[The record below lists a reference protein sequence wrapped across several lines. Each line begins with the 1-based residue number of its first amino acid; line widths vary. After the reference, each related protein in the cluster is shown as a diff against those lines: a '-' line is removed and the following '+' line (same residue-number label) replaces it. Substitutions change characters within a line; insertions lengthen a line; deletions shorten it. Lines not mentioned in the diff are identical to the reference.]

1 VHDTIIRAGKI
12 VDGTGAE
19 PFTADVAIAGGR
31 IAEIGKLSSPA
42 REVIDADGALVTP
55 GFVDIH
61 THYDGQ
67 FLWDDEMEPS
77 FSNGVTTAIAG
88 NCGVG
93 FAPALATTREALVD
107 LMDGVEDIPGIV
119 LNEGLDWGW
128 TSFPDYLDR
137 LEQRRFTMDVASHLP
152 QAPLRV
158 FVMGERA
165 LAHEQAT
172 AEDLEA
178 MARLV
183 REAMAAGA
191 IGFSGSRILEHM
203 SRSGEQVPGTF
214 AAEEELLTIARAMRG
229 FGHGVFQMAPLGAGG
244 DTIGLQ
250 PSWDERVAEHA
261 RMERLAEACGRPFTY
276 IIHSCNHEPDEWRM
290 MVDASTRAKERGLEI
305 VPQIAARGLGFLLGL
320 DAFHIFVMKP
330 SYREIAHL
338 PRVHRAEAMRDP
350 ARRYAILSEANIAPH
365 GPADEKALLMV
376 ERFATMLQKYY
387 VLDETLDY
395 EPDENARLDVIA
407 QRTGRTMEEVLYDTI
422 AAVDG
427 RQTVVNFLMNYTH
440 GNLDSVHDMLDHPGT
455 VSGLGD
461 GGAHLAV
468 ICDGSMPTF
477 HLSFWSRDRK
487 RGPTLPVEKV
497 VHKLTGKPAAL
508 YGLADRGVIAPGKRA
523 DINVIDF
530 ESIGTEM
537 PEMHFDLPLGS
548 PRLLQHGKGYLA
560 TLVTGTAT
568 RRNDADTGARPGR
581 LVRGGF
587 IEA

>member
-1 VHDTIIRAGKI
+1 MHDTIIRGGSIIDGSGAAPFTGDIAISQGRIVEVGKI
-12 VDGTGAE
+12 SA
-19 PFTADVAIAGGR
+19 
-31 IAEIGKLSSPA
+31 PA
-42 REVIDADGALVTP
+42 REVIDADGALVSP

-67 FLWDDEMEPS
+67 FLWDDAMEPS

-93 FAPALATTREALVD
+93 FAPALAANREALID
-107 LMDGVEDIPGIV
+107 LMDGVEDIPGVV

-137 LEQRRFTMDVASHLP
+137 LESRAYTMDVASHLP

-165 LAHEQAT
+165 LAHEQAN
-172 AEDLEA
+172 ADDLEA

-203 SRSGEQVPGTF
+203 SRSGEHVPGTF
-214 AAEEELLTIARAMRG
+214 AAEEELLTVARAMRG
-229 FGHGVFQMAPLGAGG
+229 FSHGVFQMAPLGAGG

-261 RMERLAEACGRPFTY
+261 RMERLAEASQRPFTY
-276 IIHSCNHEPDEWRM
+276 IVHSCNHAPEEWRM
-290 MVDASTRAKERGLEI
+290 MVDASAKASERGLEI

-330 SYREIAHL
+330 SYRAIAHL
-338 PRVHRAEAMRDP
+338 PRAERAAAMRDP
-350 ARRYAILSEANIAPH
+350 ARRQAILTEANVPAQ
-365 GPADEKALLMV
+365 GPRDEKALLMV
-376 ERFATMLQKYY
+376 ERFGTMLQKYY
-387 VLDETLDY
+387 VLDEKVDY
-395 EPDENARLDVIA
+395 EPGEDARLDVIA
-407 QRTGRTMEEVLYDTI
+407 ARSGRTMEEVLYDTI
-422 AAVDG
+422 SAGDG

-468 ICDGSMPTF
+468 ICDGAMPTF
-477 HLSFWSRDRK
+477 HLSFWARDRK
-487 RGPTLPVEKV
+487 RGPTLPVEKM

-508 YGLADRGVIAPGKRA
+508 YGLADRGTIAPGKRA
-523 DINVIDF
+523 DLNVIDF
-530 ESIGTEM
+530 AAVGTEM

-548 PRLLQHGKGYLA
+548 PRLLQHGRGYLA
-560 TLVTGTAT
+560 TLVNGVAT

-581 LVRGGF
+581 LVRGGR
-587 IEA
+587 